1 VPPYDPAV
9 ARRLLAEAGF
19 PQGLR
24 ITLTTPND
32 RYPNDART
40 AQAVAQMWTRVG
52 VRTEV
57 QALPWAS
64 FSARAARQEFA
75 IRLAG
80 WGSATGEA
88 SSFAVNVLGTWN
100 RELRRGSSNGG
111 RYSNPEF
118 DALVERATMVLDDAA
133 REAGLR
139 EAVRFAMA
147 DEAMIPLFH
156 LVNSW
161 ATRRGL
167 TYVARM
173 DESTRAMGVRAR

>member
-1 VPPYDPAV
+1 
-9 ARRLLAEAGF
+9 
-19 PQGLR
+19 
-24 ITLTTPND
+24 
-32 RYPNDART
+32 
-40 AQAVAQMWTRVG
+40 MWTRIG

-64 FSARAARQEFA
+64 FSARAARQDFA
-75 IRLAG
+75 MRLAG

-88 SSFAVNVLGTWN
+88 SSAAINVLGTWN

-111 RYSNPEF
+111 RYSNPQF
-118 DALVERATMVLDDAA
+118 DALVDRAVMILDDAE
-133 REAGLR
+133 REAALR
-139 EAVRFAMA
+139 EVVRFAMA

-167 TYVARM
+167 TYRARM
-173 DESTRAMGVRAR
+173 DESTRATHTRAAP